1 MMDLHTTLMFLL
13 RWIHLIAGITWI
25 GLLYFFN
32 FINIPL
38 TGTLDAD
45 SKKKVVPELMPRTLF
60 FFRWGAMFTFLTGAG
75 IIIIKYFVVGSGMTG
90 PSGLMSTPGGL
101 WITFGALFGTV
112 MWFNVWFIIWPA
124 QQKIIP
130 AVKAGEAPPA
140 GLARKSR
147 DGLPDQHISLRS
159 ASVLHGR
166 WIGRPLPD
174 LQLLHTG
181 DRHRRRLRAREAHLW
196 ILEEIERNVG
206 EEASSLSWV

>member
-1 MMDLHTTLMFLL
+1 MIDLNTTLMFLL

-60 FFRWGAMFTFLTGAG
+60 FFRWGAMFTFLAGAG

-90 PSGLMSTPGGL
+90 PSGLMSTPSGL

-130 AVKAGEAPPA
+130 AIKAGEAPPA
-140 GLARKSR
+140 GLPAKAGMASR
-147 DGLPDQHISLRS
+147 INTYLSVS

-166 WIGRPLPD
+166 RIGRPLPD

-181 DRHRRRLRAREAHLW
+181 DRHRRRLRAREVHLR
-196 ILEEIERNVG
+196 ILEKIERDVG
-206 EEASSLSWV
+206 EEVVSCQ

>member
-1 MMDLHTTLMFLL
+1 MMDLNTTLMFLL

-60 FFRWGAMFTFLTGAG
+60 FFRWGAMFTFLAGAG
-75 IIIIKYFVVGSGMTG
+75 IIIIKYFVIGSGMTG

-140 GLARKSR
+140 GLPAKAGMASR
-147 DGLPDQHISLRS
+147 INTYL
-159 ASVLHGR
+159 SV
-166 WIGRPLPD
+166 PLLFFMGAGSEGHYPIFNYYT
-174 LQLLHTG
+174 LV
-181 DRHRRRLRAREAHLW
+181 
-196 ILEEIERNVG
+196 IVIVVG
-206 EEASSLSWV
+206 FALVKFTYGFSKKLKGM

>member
-1 MMDLHTTLMFLL
+1 MIDLNTTLMFLL

-60 FFRWGAMFTFLTGAG
+60 FFRWGAMFTFLAGAG

-90 PSGLMSTPGGL
+90 PSGLMSTPSGL

-130 AVKAGEAPPA
+130 AIKAGEAPPA
-140 GLARKSR
+140 GLPAKAGMASR
-147 DGLPDQHISLRS
+147 INTYL
-159 ASVLHGR
+159 SV
-166 WIGRPLPD
+166 PLLFFMGAGSEGHYPIFNYYT
-174 LQLLHTG
+174 LV
-181 DRHRRRLRAREAHLW
+181 
-196 ILEEIERNVG
+196 IVIVVG
-206 EEASSLSWV
+206 FALVKFTYGFSKKLKGM

>member
-1 MMDLHTTLMFLL
+1 MMDLNTTLMFLL

-45 SKKKVVPELMPRTLF
+45 SKKKVVPELMPRALF
-60 FFRWGAMFTFLTGAG
+60 FFRWGAMFTFLAGAG
-75 IIIIKYFVVGSGMTG
+75 IIIIKYFIVGSGMSG
-90 PSGLMSTPGGL
+90 VSGLMSTPGGL

-130 AVKAGEAPPA
+130 AVKAGQAPPA
-140 GLARKSR
+140 GLPAKAAMASR
-147 DGLPDQHISLRS
+147 INTYL
-159 ASVLHGR
+159 SV
-166 WIGRPLPD
+166 PLLFFMGAGSEGHYPMFNYYT
-174 LQLLHTG
+174 LVLV
-181 DRHRRRLRAREAHLW
+181 
-196 ILEEIERNVG
+196 IVVG
-206 EEASSLSWV
+206 FVIVKLTYGFSGKLKGM